1 MRCVL
6 DDIYWGIIVNILTC
20 DVIVV
25 IEENILL
32 LGVHDEL
39 Q

>member
-1 MRCVL
+1 MRCAL
-6 DDIYWGIIVNILTC
+6 DDIYWGIIVSILTC